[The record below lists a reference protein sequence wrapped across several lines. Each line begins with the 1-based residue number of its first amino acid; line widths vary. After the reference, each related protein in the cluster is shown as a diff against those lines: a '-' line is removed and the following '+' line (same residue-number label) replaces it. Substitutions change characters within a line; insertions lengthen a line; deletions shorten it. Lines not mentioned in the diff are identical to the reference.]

1 MYICICIYNQAHN
14 QEFFFKAGDVSW
26 NEGNFD
32 KHFTDKAPKK
42 GPAGKFFFSKML
54 LRLHFK

>member
-1 MYICICIYNQAHN
+1 MYICICIYNQVHN

-42 GPAGKFFFSKML
+42 GPAGKIFGVFFL
-54 LRLHFK
+54 